1 LDKIHISIKKEGL
14 GEYLMAKEI
23 FQAFDFSFQ
32 ECEEPIVIV
41 DHRYHI
47 LYANEL
53 AQNLL
58 QINEDVNIGSWFN
71 KESYQTWKRM
81 IDNTK
86 SHSYIAEKMTID
98 TLYYKIED
106 MKVTSYYSDVYD
118 WILLCFHYSEAPS
131 KVEKHYDIEAKYQR
145 VFDQPGNGLVL
156 TDAEGKILEMNEMAE
171 KLLNISNKGIIGQYS
186 TILLTLFPKDRS
198 EIQRFFKKLVETGNG
213 EVTIQVPTKDGIRY
227 VQLICNYDSIA
238 DNHLT
243 AIRDETEKTMLIK
256 QIEHQQTLQM
266 IGEMAASIA
275 HEIKNPMTSLKGF
288 TDLMKMTAT
297 DENKRYLSVIDS
309 EIKRIESIVN
319 EFLNLSKPG
328 EYEMNVFSIGELVD
342 QTIELMQ
349 PQALIQNIQIVYEK
363 NLYQDDF
370 ILGNKNKMK
379 QVLINLLKN
388 AIEVM
393 PAGGNITIQQYV
405 DYYDTVTLTIKD
417 DGTGM
422 SEQQLQNIFLP
433 FYTTKPEGTGL
444 GLPFVVKTIE
454 EHGGKIFATSIVG
467 EGTTFEL
474 VFPQVIKS
482 QNDRVAENDMTI
494 NFPKLQ
500 MQRNIYYPV

>member
-1 LDKIHISIKKEGL
+1 
-14 GEYLMAKEI
+14 MAKEI
-23 FQAFDFSFQ
+23 FQVFDFSFQ

-58 QINEDVNIGSWFN
+58 QIEEDVNISSWFN
-71 KESYQTWKRM
+71 QESYETWKRM
-81 IDNTK
+81 IDATK

-145 VFDQPGNGLVL
+145 VFDQPGNGFIL
-156 TDAEGKILEMNEMAE
+156 TNAEGKIIEMNEMAE
-171 KLLNISNKGIIGQYS
+171 KLLNISSKGFIGQYS
-186 TILLTLFPKDRS
+186 TILLTLFPKDKS
-198 EIQRFFKKLVETGNG
+198 EIQRFFNKLVETGNG

-227 VQLICNYDSIA
+227 VQLMCNYDSLA
-238 DNHLT
+238 DIHLT

-309 EIKRIESIVN
+309 EIQRIESIVN

-349 PQALIQNIQIVYEK
+349 PRALIQNIQIVYEK
-363 NLYQDDF
+363 NIYQDDF

-422 SEQQLQNIFLP
+422 SEQQLENIFLP

-454 EHGGKIFATSIVG
+454 EHSGKIFATSKEG

-482 QNDRVAENDMTI
+482 QNDRVAENDRSI
-494 NFPKLQ
+494 HFPKLQ
-500 MQRNIYYPV
+500 LQRNFYYPV

>member
-1 LDKIHISIKKEGL
+1 MD
-14 GEYLMAKEI
+14 KEI

-58 QINEDVNIGSWFN
+58 QIEEDVNIGSWFN
-71 KESYQTWKRM
+71 NESYKTWTRLATD
-81 IDNTK
+81 IK

-98 TLYYKIED
+98 TLYYKIKD

-131 KVEKHYDIEAKYQR
+131 KIKKHYDIEKKYQR
-145 VFDQPGNGLVL
+145 IFDQPGYGLVL
-156 TDAEGKILEMNEMAE
+156 TDAEGKILEINEMAA
-171 KLLNISNKGIIGQYS
+171 KLLNISSKGLIGQYS
-186 TILLTLFPKDRS
+186 KILLTLFPKNRS
-198 EIQRFFKKLVETGNG
+198 EILKFFHKLVETGSG

-227 VQLICNYDSIA
+227 VQLMCNYDHLA
-238 DNHLT
+238 DIHLI

-309 EIKRIESIVN
+309 EIQRIESIVN

-328 EYEMNVFSIGELVD
+328 EYEMNVFSLGELVE

-363 NLYQDDF
+363 NIYEDDF

-379 QVLINLLKN
+379 QVLINLIKN

-393 PAGGNITIQQYV
+393 PAGGNITMQQYV
-405 DYYDTVTLTIKD
+405 DYYDTVTLSIKD

-454 EHGGKIFATSIVG
+454 EHGGKIFATSKIG

-474 VFPQVIKS
+474 VFPLVMKN
-482 QNDRVAENDMTI
+482 QNDRVAEDNITI
-494 NFPKLQ
+494 NVTDKQ
-500 MQRNIYYPV
+500 MQRNFYYPV

>member
-1 LDKIHISIKKEGL
+1 
-14 GEYLMAKEI
+14 MAKEI
-23 FQAFDFSFQ
+23 FQVFDFSFQ

-58 QINEDVNIGSWFN
+58 QIEEDVNISSWFN
-71 KESYQTWKRM
+71 KESYKTWKRM

-131 KVEKHYDIEAKYQR
+131 KVEKHYDIEAKYQS
-145 VFDQPGNGLVL
+145 VFDQPGNGFIL

-171 KLLNISNKGIIGQYS
+171 KLLNISSKGFIGQYS
-186 TILLTLFPKDRS
+186 TILLTLFPKDKS
-198 EIQRFFKKLVETGNG
+198 EIQRFFNKLVETGNG

-227 VQLICNYDSIA
+227 VQLMCNYDSLA
-238 DNHLT
+238 DIHLT
-243 AIRDETEKTMLIK
+243 TIRDETEKTMLIK

-309 EIKRIESIVN
+309 EIQRIESIVN

-328 EYEMNVFSIGELVD
+328 EYEMKVFSIGELVD

-349 PQALIQNIQIVYEK
+349 PRALIQNIQIVYEK
-363 NLYQDDF
+363 NIYQDDF

-433 FYTTKPEGTGL
+433 FYTTKAEGTGL

-454 EHGGKIFATSIVG
+454 EHSGKIFATSKEG

-482 QNDRVAENDMTI
+482 QNDRVAENDRAI

-500 MQRNIYYPV
+500 MKRNFYYPV

>member
-1 LDKIHISIKKEGL
+1 
-14 GEYLMAKEI
+14 MAKEI

-58 QINEDVNIGSWFN
+58 QIEEDVNICSWFN
-71 KESYQTWKRM
+71 KESLKTWNRM
-81 IDNTK
+81 VENTK

-106 MKVTSYYSDVYD
+106 MKVSSYYSDVYD

-131 KVEKHYDIEAKYQR
+131 KIEKHYDIEAKYQR
-145 VFDQPGNGLVL
+145 VFDQSGNGLLL
-156 TDAEGKILEMNEMAE
+156 TDAEGKILEINEMAE
-171 KLLNISNKGIIGQYS
+171 KLLNISSKGLIGQYS

-198 EIQRFFKKLVETGNG
+198 KIQRFYKRLIEIGSG
-213 EVTIQVPTKDGIRY
+213 EVTIQVPTIDGIRY
-227 VQLICNYDSIA
+227 VQLKSNYDRFA
-238 DNHLT
+238 DIHLT
-243 AIRDETEKTMLIK
+243 AISDETEKIMLIK

-288 TDLMKMTAT
+288 TDLMKLNAT

-309 EIKRIESIVN
+309 EIQRIESIVN
-319 EFLNLSKPG
+319 EFLSLSKPG
-328 EYEMNVFSIGELVD
+328 EYEMNVFPIGELVE

-349 PQALIQNIQIVYEK
+349 PKALIQNIQIVYEK
-363 NLYQDDF
+363 NIYQDDF

-379 QVLINLLKN
+379 QVFINLFKN

-393 PAGGNITIQQYV
+393 PTGGNITIQQYV
-405 DYYDTVTLTIKD
+405 DYYDRVTLTIKD

-444 GLPFVVKTIE
+444 GLSFVIKTIE
-454 EHGGKIFATSIVG
+454 EHGGEIFATSKEG
-467 EGTTFEL
+467 EGTTFEI
-474 VFPQVIKS
+474 VFPLVMKS
-482 QNDRVAENDMTI
+482 QIDRVAEVDQAI
-494 NFPKLQ
+494 NIPNIQ
-500 MQRNIYYPV
+500 MERNFIYPV